1 LEEKRIM
8 KNIALVALL
17 AVMASVGVLAA
28 CGGDSQPA
36 KSPDNASSAAPAD
49 SAASSAAPATSK

>member
-1 LEEKRIM
+1 M

-17 AVMASVGVLAA
+17 AVMASVGILAA

-36 KSPDNASSAAPAD
+36 KSPDNASSAAPTEAP
-49 SAASSAAPATSK
+49 AGSAAPASSK

>member
-1 LEEKRIM
+1 M

-17 AVMASVGVLAA
+17 AVMASVGILAA

-36 KSPDNASSAAPAD
+36 KSPDNAPSAAPAE
-49 SAASSAAPATSK
+49 AAPAAGSAAPASSK

>member
-1 LEEKRIM
+1 M

-36 KSPDNASSAAPAD
+36 KSPDNAASAEPAGSASAAPA
-49 SAASSAAPATSK
+49 SSK